1 MFPKLL
7 EILMSTAPGLLA
19 VLLTMPLLY
28 AVVFAR
34 SSRGYRRLRGLLQ
47 ALRNPRRK

>member
-1 MFPKLL
+1 MLTKLL
-7 EILMSTAPGLLA
+7 ENLMSNATWVLA
-19 VLLTMPLLY
+19 ILALMPLLY

-34 SSRGYRRLRGLLQ
+34 SSRGYRRVRGLLR

>member
-1 MFPKLL
+1 MLAKLL
-7 EILMSTAPGLLA
+7 ENLMSNATWVLA
-19 VLLTMPLLY
+19 ILVLTPLLY

-34 SSRGYRRLRGLLQ
+34 SARGYRRLRGLLQ